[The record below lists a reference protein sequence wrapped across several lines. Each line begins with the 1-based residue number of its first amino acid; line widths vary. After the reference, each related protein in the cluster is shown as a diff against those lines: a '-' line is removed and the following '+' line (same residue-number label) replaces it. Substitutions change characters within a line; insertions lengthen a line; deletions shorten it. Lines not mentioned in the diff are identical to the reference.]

1 MRENLHLPPRVRL
14 WLVAVTALLGLV
26 FGWAALA
33 LPWRPESPLA
43 LCGWGLGVLH
53 VCAAGALSWRPARS
67 GRALSLLA
75 LGSLG
80 AAPVFAYAIIG
91 TSVEMVQM
99 FGPLGW
105 GLTVALG
112 AIGWLLLLGTVPI
125 GLFLLHLTRSA

>member
-1 MRENLHLPPRVRL
+1 MRENLHLPPRARL
-14 WLVAVTALLGLV
+14 WLAAATSLLGLV

-33 LPWRPESPLA
+33 LPWRTESPLA
-43 LCGWGLGVLH
+43 LLGWGLAVLH
-53 VCAAGALSWRPARS
+53 LCAAGALSWRPARS
-67 GRALSLLA
+67 ARALSLLA
-75 LGSLG
+75 LGSLA

-112 AIGWLLLLGTVPI
+112 AIGWLLLLATVPI
-125 GLFLLHLTRSA
+125 GLFLLHLARSV